1 MKEEEKIKERLF
13 SVIPTSSLHMIEF
26 LKLMNI
32 RLVDDKETETAAVT
46 CTSRPELLL
55 NKQFIDKYCKTDE
68 HLFMLVMHELYH
80 IVLGHTQLFKRHTI
94 IDNIAFDAIIN
105 ATLCR
110 NFPGDEYTSFFKVTN
125 TDESFP
131 GCILRPIGGKTPTEY
146 IPILKRLYYTET
158 GTYYEVYECIAQEMK
173 YALKNSKSK
182 FVLLGNHN
190 DDNDDMTNPL
200 LKEMFDD
207 IVSKWPEGT
216 TKDKRASGG
225 ELEDKKTE
233 IAKAER
239 HKEIKMRRL
248 LLKAGVLNGNVSK
261 SVVSVQPTQEEVT
274 SFVPNYKD
282 RTLLAKSITYGQP
295 LLYNSSLNN
304 YRALSESDIQT
315 LVYLDVSVS
324 VENDIKKI
332 IPLLS
337 RPYKNKECALFVFS
351 TVVAPVSCKDFMEG
365 KYKSTGATDINC
377 IFEHYFALP
386 KKKRSKKV
394 LVLTGGYTGKV
405 EDEYYRKIKE
415 EKVGVYCGLF
425 GCYITKCDMS
435 NITKYFEE
443 F

>member
-1 MKEEEKIKERLF
+1 MKEEKIKERLF

-80 IVLGHTQLFKRHTI
+80 IVLGHTQLFKRHTM

-110 NFPGDEYTSFFKVTN
+110 NFPGDEYTSFFKGTN

-131 GCILRPIGGKTPTEY
+131 GCILRPIGDKTPAKY

-173 YALKNSKSK
+173 DAIKNGKSK

-200 LKEMFDD
+200 LNEMFDD
-207 IVSKWPEGT
+207 IVSEWPDGSM
-216 TKDKRASGG
+216 KDKRTLGG

-239 HKEIKMRRL
+239 RKEIKMRRL

-261 SVVSVQPTQEEVT
+261 SAVSIQPTQEEVT
-274 SFVPNYKD
+274 SFVPDYKD

-304 YRALSESDIQT
+304 YKAVRESNIQT
-315 LVYLDVSVS
+315 LVYLDVSGS

-332 IPLLS
+332 IPLLL

-351 TVVAPVSCKDFMEG
+351 TVVAPVSYKDFIEG
-365 KYKSTGATDINC
+365 KYKSTGRTHIDC
-377 IFEHYFALP
+377 IFEHYFSLP
-386 KKKRSKKV
+386 KKTRNKKI
-394 LVLTGGYTGKV
+394 LVLTDGYTGKV
-405 EDEYYRKIKE
+405 KDEYCRKIKE
-415 EKVGVYCGLF
+415 DKIEIYCGLF
-425 GCYITKCDMS
+425 GHSTTKCYVS
-435 NITKYFEE
+435 NIAKYFEE